1 MAVYR
6 FRVAF
11 EDYDEVYCEIDM
23 LSKHS
28 FLDFHK
34 AIHNYTKYDYNVR
47 SSFYVSNDQWKKGK
61 EIAFRPNEKKIKDEM
76 IEMDGLK
83 LSRFIDDP
91 HQKFY
96 YIYNFDRPYEF
107 HVELIKILK
116 EEEKDYPVLFKT
128 VGNAPKPMNTHQPVV
143 IEENE
148 LVDIDEEPDDL
159 DIDEYGV
166 GEDDLD
172 FLEGEEG
179 DDSSGFD
186 EF

>member
-23 LSKHS
+23 LSSHS
-28 FLDFHK
+28 FLDFHQ
-34 AIHNYTKYDYNVR
+34 AIHNYTKYDFDVR
-47 SSFYVSNDQWKKGK
+47 SSFYVSNDQWKKGE
-61 EIAFRPNEKKIKDEM
+61 EIAYRPVEIKSDDKV

-83 LSRFIDDP
+83 LSKFIDDP

-96 YIYNFDRPYEF
+96 YVYNFDQPYEF

-116 EEEKDYPVLFKT
+116 EEEKAYPVIFKT
-128 VGNAPKPMNTHQPVV
+128 VGNTPKQNNIQQPV
-143 IEENE
+143 IKEE
-148 LVDIDEEPDDL
+148 DDFIDENEEPDD
-159 DIDEYGV
+159 INVDEYGV

-172 FLEGEEG
+172 FLEGEES
-179 DDSSGFD
+179 DDTSGFD